1 MTRPENDD
9 PGNVPGREIGSGSGQ
24 EKKCPGVRK
33 RPWGK
38 WCAEIRDPLVRRRV
52 WLGTF
57 DSQEEA
63 SRAYVSKKQ
72 EFEEIARAKQGTKSN
87 TTATILPVGVRVS
100 KKTGKFYSELPN
112 PTAGNRKNRLGPFET
127 AEEASQVR
135 VSKKTGKFYSELPN
149 PTAGNRKNRLGPFET
164 AEEASQVYQS
174 KKNEFEE
181 SKKPEFEEEAS
192 RAYVSKKQEFEE
204 IARAKQGTKSN
215 TTATILPVG
224 VRVSKKTGKF
234 YSELPNRKNR
244 LGPFE
249 TAEEA
254 SQVYQ
259 SKKNEFEESKKP
271 EFEESKED
279 DRESLLG
286 QWVSMPDGSEVCFSV
301 KYGIPIIDN
310 YGRLMSEFRS
320 LDDDLWICGPEG
332 DDNQPSQHQFPG
344 NPDQD
349 NPDQDS

>member
-1 MTRPENDD
+1 MVEGETRGLRKVTIRVSDPDPYATESSSDESDREKRPKGVVGEVFIPKSAAVAAPLTRPEKDN

-72 EFEEIARAKQGTKSN
+72 EFEEIARAKQGTKSK
-87 TTATILPVGVRVS
+87 TAASILPVG
-100 KKTGKFYSELPN
+100 
-112 PTAGNRKNRLGPFET
+112 
-127 AEEASQVR
+127 VR

-181 SKKPEFEEEAS
+181 SKKPEFEES
-192 RAYVSKKQEFEE
+192 KVSQC
-204 IARAKQGTKSN
+204 
-215 TTATILPVG
+215 
-224 VRVSKKTGKF
+224 
-234 YSELPNRKNR
+234 
-244 LGPFE
+244 
-249 TAEEA
+249 
-254 SQVYQ
+254 
-259 SKKNEFEESKKP
+259 EESEVVVGDVP
-271 EFEESKED
+271 SSDNSTTNGRGGGGGGGGED

-286 QWVSMPDGSEVCFSV
+286 QWVSMPDGSELCFSV

-320 LDDDLWICGPEG
+320 LDDDLWICGPED

-344 NPDQD
+344 NSDQD

>member
-1 MTRPENDD
+1 MVEGETRGLRKVTIRVSDPDPYATESSSDESDRVTRPKGVVGEVFIPKSAAVAAPLTRPEKDG
-9 PGNVPGREIGSGSGQ
+9 PENVPGQEIGSGSGQ
-24 EKKCPGVRK
+24 GKKCPGVRK

-38 WCAEIRDPLVRRRV
+38 WCAEIRDPQVRRRV

-87 TTATILPVGVRVS
+87 STATILPVGVRVS

-112 PTAGNRKNRLGPFET
+112 PTAGTRKNRLGPFET
-127 AEEASQVR
+127 AEEAS
-135 VSKKTGKFYSELPN
+135 E
-149 PTAGNRKNRLGPFET
+149 
-164 AEEASQVYQS
+164 
-174 KKNEFEE
+174 
-181 SKKPEFEEEAS
+181 
-192 RAYVSKKQEFEE
+192 
-204 IARAKQGTKSN
+204 
-215 TTATILPVG
+215 
-224 VRVSKKTGKF
+224 
-234 YSELPNRKNR
+234 
-244 LGPFE
+244 
-249 TAEEA
+249 
-254 SQVYQ
+254 VYQ

-271 EFEESKED
+271 EFEESKVSQCEESEVVVGDVPSSDNSTTNGGGGGGGGGGED
-279 DRESLLG
+279 DREKLLG

-310 YGRLMSEFRS
+310 YGMLMSEFRR
-320 LDDDLWICGPEG
+320 LDDDLWICGPED

-344 NPDQD
+344 NPDPD

>member
-1 MTRPENDD
+1 MTRPEKDGSGNVPGQEIGSGSGSGQARRCPGVRKRPWGKWCAEIRDPQVRRRVWMGTFD
-9 PGNVPGREIGSGSGQ
+9 SPEEASQAYVSKKQEFEEIAKAKQGIKTAPLTRPEKDNPGNVPGRKIGSDSGSGQ
-24 EKKCPGVRK
+24 AKKCPGVRK

-112 PTAGNRKNRLGPFET
+112 
-127 AEEASQVR
+127 
-135 VSKKTGKFYSELPN
+135 
-149 PTAGNRKNRLGPFET
+149 RKNRLGPFET

-181 SKKPEFEEEAS
+181 SKKPEFEE
-192 RAYVSKKQEFEE
+192 YNP
-204 IARAKQGTKSN
+204 TSN
-215 TTATILPVG
+215 GGGGGAG
-224 VRVSKKTGKF
+224 G
-234 YSELPNRKNR
+234 
-244 LGPFE
+244 
-249 TAEEA
+249 
-254 SQVYQ
+254 
-259 SKKNEFEESKKP
+259 
-271 EFEESKED
+271 KED
-279 DRESLLG
+279 DREKLLG
-286 QWVSMPDGSEVCFSV
+286 QLVSMPDGSEVSFSV

-310 YGRLMSEFRS
+310 YGMLMSEFRR
-320 LDDDLWICGPEG
+320 LDDDHWICGPAD
-332 DDNQPSQHQFPG
+332 DDNQPSQHEFPG

>member
-1 MTRPENDD
+1 MVEGETRGLRKVTIRVSDPDPYATESSSDESDRETRPK
-9 PGNVPGREIGSGSGQ
+9 GV

-72 EFEEIARAKQGTKSN
+72 EFEEIAG
-87 TTATILPVGVRVS
+87 
-100 KKTGKFYSELPN
+100 
-112 PTAGNRKNRLGPFET
+112 
-127 AEEASQVR
+127 
-135 VSKKTGKFYSELPN
+135 
-149 PTAGNRKNRLGPFET
+149 
-164 AEEASQVYQS
+164 
-174 KKNEFEE
+174 
-181 SKKPEFEEEAS
+181 
-192 RAYVSKKQEFEE
+192 
-204 IARAKQGTKSN
+204 AKQGTKSN

-271 EFEESKED
+271 EFEESKVSQCE
-279 DRESLLG
+279 ESE
-286 QWVSMPDGSEVCFSV
+286 WVSMPDGSEVCFSV

-310 YGRLMSEFRS
+310 YGRLMSEFRR
-320 LDDDLWICGPEG
+320 LDDDLWICGPED

-344 NPDQD
+344 
-349 NPDQDS
+349 